1 MYMSV
6 EKKYRLFSRMYD
18 SASLSVRSCPFSVF
32 TQKDF
37 SGLIGI
43 SRQSLIELEHQNRKI
58 TRPVL
63 IAIVSYFSLHK
74 ETAIILYNYG
84 LYNNEYIQLLGFN
97 PDLIGRIYKIKKEQN
112 LNG

>member
-1 MYMSV
+1 MNNDIIL
-6 EKKYRLFSRMYD
+6 ECILLIT
-18 SASLSVRSCPFSVF
+18 SLLPKLRNALGF